1 MTNPL
6 AHIRPRMGHALDA
19 STASVLTLAHIGLM
33 RRIGA
38 PQTGDIEIP
47 SLEFDL
53 PEGENA
59 GANIAHPA
67 PVKISTPDQQR
78 QETQAQTSATRPSL
92 ATTPPAHSA
101 SKPAASEHAE
111 TAKPNLQLVRETP
124 AIFAPNAASNQPIQS
139 HSKPAQAHTI
149 AQILTRAAQ
158 RQSAPNQRQSETQRD
173 SALPSDQAPFQ
184 SIAPLLALKNS
195 IAAQSANTRLAAQT
209 PVQPTEINQNI
220 SDAARSIAPI
230 PSPFQAKTLQPHTAQ
245 TPHNAAQTPF
255 APPTAHSH
263 APLIPSPQKTG
274 RPSTTAPSAQSAS
287 QLVETLLRPHSHIA
301 PKAHPTPDT
310 THDLFDFENRL
321 RDALGEIMV
330 QDMLRHGLRIP
341 GAF

>member
-38 PQTGDIEIP
+38 PQMGDIEIP

-59 GANIAHPA
+59 GANIARPVPA
-67 PVKISTPDQQR
+67 KISEPDQQR
-78 QETQAQTSATRPSL
+78 PETLAQTSAIRPPL
-92 ATTPPAHSA
+92 ATNTSEHSTP
-101 SKPAASEHAE
+101 KPPASEHAE
-111 TAKPNLQLVRETP
+111 TPKPNLQLVRETP
-124 AIFAPNAASNQPIQS
+124 TLVAPDAASNQTVQS
-139 HSKPAQAHTI
+139 HSKPAQARTI

-158 RQSAPNQRQSETQRD
+158 RQSAPKQRQAETQRD
-173 SALPSDQAPFQ
+173 GALPSNQAQLQP
-184 SIAPLLALKNS
+184 IAPLLALKNP

-209 PVQPTEINQNI
+209 HAQPAEINQNT
-220 SDAARSIAPI
+220 SSTAPSIAPI
-230 PSPFQAKTLQPHTAQ
+230 PSPFQASTLQPHTAQ
-245 TPHNAAQTPF
+245 TPHNVQQTPF
-255 APPTAHSH
+255 ALPTAHSH
-263 APLIPSPQKTG
+263 APLIPSTQKSG
-274 RPSTTAPSAQSAS
+274 PSSITAPSAQSVS
-287 QLVETLLRPHSHIA
+287 QLVETLLRPHSPVA
-301 PKAHPTPDT
+301 PKAQLTPDT
-310 THDLFDFENRL
+310 TPDLFDFETRV